1 MTASAPKL
9 FRLPPK
15 ASRREQD
22 QWTKQM
28 RLWLS
33 DRVVDHC
40 IQENH
45 NATANAP
52 TWEEIC
58 IEEARSGHPE
68 SLRKLYPHFAD
79 CIFSPKLRQ
88 GQRYP
93 KYEMVTDVAEI
104 AAEYA
109 QHIRA
114 LWRKQYGKVKRT
126 RDEQQAGSSAEHF
139 AVDICK
145 EFFEKEAA
153 RLTVDAVHAAAKPS
167 GPPSRAAEIRRRQ
180 TAKVAR

>member
-22 QWTKQM
+22 QWKEQM

-33 DRVVDHC
+33 NGIVDHC

-45 NATANAP
+45 NANANAP

-58 IEEARSGHPE
+58 IEEARAGHPE

-79 CIFSPKLRQ
+79 CIFSPKLRH
-88 GQRYP
+88 
-93 KYEMVTDVAEI
+93 
-104 AAEYA
+104 A

-126 RDEQQAGSSAEHF
+126 RDETQAGSSAEHF

-145 EFFEKEAA
+145 EFFEKKAA